1 MRVHISA
8 KWNNS
13 NITTTTAT
21 RPTAITTHIAT
32 TPYNEETGGRRKS
45 RKLSPRLS
53 GTVIKIWHL
62 KDNEVATLIFQGHV
76 TSSVTWLFD
85 SRWSTSYGWS
95 IATMRLSGTV
105 IEIWRLK
112 MHVHT
117 LTHTQTD
124 RTTNLLISS
133 NVHFVHLGGDNKLQ
147 TFVTGSNAT
156 TLSSFLYTMKLLWR
170 EVKTPVAW

>member
-1 MRVHISA
+1 
-8 KWNNS
+8 
-13 NITTTTAT
+13 
-21 RPTAITTHIAT
+21 
-32 TPYNEETGGRRKS
+32 
-45 RKLSPRLS
+45 
-53 GTVIKIWHL
+53 
-62 KDNEVATLIFQGHV
+62 
-76 TSSVTWLFD
+76 
-85 SRWSTSYGWS
+85 
-95 IATMRLSGTV
+95 
-105 IEIWRLK
+105 